1 LGHVTTETTT
11 PLKVDLELVE
21 PSVCMAAGRPATVL
35 LRVGNL
41 DSEPVDLVLTM
52 RGRMAALAVIEPAGL
67 RLAPGETRTARITFQ
82 PGHGPHVPSGPMP
95 YAVSVRRLSSD
106 DQLGAAFGL
115 IDVHQQRPRRSFGSG
130 APCIRSTEEP
140 R

>member
-35 LRVGNL
+35 MRVGNL
-41 DSEPVDLVLTM
+41 DSDTVDLALTM

-67 RLAPGETRTARITFQ
+67 RLASGETRTARITFQ
-82 PGHGPHVPSGPMP
+82 PGHGPHVPAGPMP
-95 YAVSVRRLSSD
+95 YAVCVRRLSSD
-106 DQLGAAFGL
+106 EQLGVVFGL
-115 IDVHQQRPRRSFGSG
+115 IDVHQQRPRRPFGTG
-130 APCIRSTEEP
+130 APCIRST
-140 R
+140 